1 MCFYKRLFRSSSRKK
16 EKKLTENA
24 RKESPKS
31 GESSD
36 QLKTDFVGPSEK
48 ALEFATNTMPSFR
61 SPSICGEEEHC
72 IIGGGRCA
80 QGDKKLLK
88 WVCES
93 RVALPEYQRAART
106 ICVRPEL
113 MAESRAAAAA
123 AELMKGEKPGQ
134 CATMKHF
141 KKVVIEAIA
150 EAWPQKSRSVTC
162 CYVRIPGL
170 AEGNPYECALS
181 MFKSMVSWKQILLS
195 RALQV
200 LKDRENSK
208 DELAIVFGLLIRGA
222 NECQSR
228 KDWSFYNILT
238 RCAPSPPS
246 QSSNSVAHNDAV
258 ILDVSRKRLL
268 AAACGFL
275 DDEKDAAFRT
285 HFTEPTQ
292 MYLDA
297 IHHGSPDV
305 VVHGAN
311 TYLAVLA
318 ATLGIRL
325 SRDPFVGDD
334 GKGLAPFLDHPFA
347 GDALAA
353 LHAPKNFGKSF
364 MAIAACR
371 SPQLASGARA
381 PRHDR
386 EWILQGEGG
395 PASSVKAALGHDQKV
410 RARAARYLEGFA
422 APFAASRL
430 LPRLVSRIFQDD
442 ALLAA
447 LNIELSTLKGEGLRI
462 EGDNDDD
469 AYEDGQ
475 SLDVRSWL
483 WDLDAEPEPAFR
495 LPRALVLFSRIGF
508 VKASLTPRLVNSSA
522 SAAATMPL

>member
-1 MCFYKRLFRSSSRKK
+1 
-16 EKKLTENA
+16 
-24 RKESPKS
+24 
-31 GESSD
+31 
-36 QLKTDFVGPSEK
+36 
-48 ALEFATNTMPSFR
+48 
-61 SPSICGEEEHC
+61 
-72 IIGGGRCA
+72 
-80 QGDKKLLK
+80 
-88 WVCES
+88 
-93 RVALPEYQRAART
+93 
-106 ICVRPEL
+106 

-123 AELMKGEKPGQ
+123 AELMKAEKPGK
-134 CATMKHF
+134 CVTMEHF

-150 EAWPQKSRSVTC
+150 EAWPQHSRSVTC

-170 AEGNPYECALS
+170 AEGNPYKCALS
-181 MFKSMVSWKQILLS
+181 MFKSMVSWKQILLF
-195 RALQV
+195 RALKV
-200 LKDRENSK
+200 LTDRENSK
-208 DELAIVFGLLIRGA
+208 DELTIVFGLLIRGA

-238 RCAPSPPS
+238 RCAPSLPPPPS
-246 QSSNSVAHNDAV
+246 PSSPLSHSVAHDDAV
-258 ILDVSRKRLL
+258 ILDASRKRLL
-268 AAACGFL
+268 AAACEFL

-325 SRDPFVGDD
+325 SRDPFFGDD
-334 GKGLAPFLDHPFA
+334 GKGLAPFLDHPFD

-371 SPQLASGARA
+371 NPELASGARA

-386 EWILQGEGG
+386 EWIMQRGGG

-410 RARAARYLEGFA
+410 RARVARYLEGFA
-422 APFAASRL
+422 APFAAARL

-447 LNIELSTLKGEGLRI
+447 LNIELRALKSEGLRI

-469 AYEDGQ
+469 AYEEGQ
-475 SLDVRSWL
+475 SLDVRFWL

-495 LPRALVLFSRIGF
+495 LPRAIVLFSRIGF

-522 SAAATMPL
+522 SAAATMKL